1 MMEETQNLQNT
12 APSPVGQALK
22 SGREAAGLT
31 VAEIGEKLKLSARQ
45 IEALENDDFAA
56 LPGNTFVRGF
66 VRNYARLVSL
76 DPQPLLEQL
85 SVLLPQERVQAAMPK
100 VGEATA
106 LNVIIKTRSQGPSW
120 QVWLMA
126 ALGLLLG
133 TGVVFWY
140 LQQQPAPMVTL
151 PAASV
156 PAVVP
161 ASAPAVMISEIASAP
176 EAASSVASAV
186 PASQVASRPAAASSP
201 MASRPVAQVASAA
214 GAGMIRLVT
223 EYDSWVQ
230 IRDAD
235 GQVLVSQVMG
245 QGAERVLSGRPPFQ
259 IKIGNAPKT
268 KLYYHGQP
276 VDLAPHSRADVA
288 TLELK

>member
-1 MMEETQNLQNT
+1 MMEETQNLQNA
-12 APSPVGQALK
+12 APNPVGQALK

-31 VAEIGEKLKLSARQ
+31 AAEVGEKLKLSARQ

-66 VRNYARLVSL
+66 VRNYARLVNL

-106 LNVIIKTRSQGPSW
+106 LNVIIRTRPQGPSW

-140 LQQQPAPMVTL
+140 LQQQPAPVVTL
-151 PAASV
+151 PAASAPV
-156 PAVVP
+156 VALTPVP
-161 ASAPAVMISEIASAP
+161 ASAAMSSEIASVS

-186 PASQVASRPAAASSP
+186 PVASMASRLTAASRPAAQTASS
-201 MASRPVAQVASAA
+201 VASS
-214 GAGMIRLVT
+214 GAIRVVT

-245 QGAERVLSGRPPFQ
+245 QGTERVLSGKPPFQ
-259 IKIGNAPKT
+259 VKIGNAPKT
-268 KLYYHGQP
+268 RLYYHGQP

-288 TLELK
+288 TLDLK